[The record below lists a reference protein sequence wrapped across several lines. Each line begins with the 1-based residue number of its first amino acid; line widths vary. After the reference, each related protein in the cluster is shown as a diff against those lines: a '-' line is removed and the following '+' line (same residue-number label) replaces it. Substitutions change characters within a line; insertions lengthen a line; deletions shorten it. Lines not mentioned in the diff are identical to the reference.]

1 MATAGIDVMSDK
13 ACYYDLLGIGKDAS
27 EEQIRKAYRKLALKY
42 HPDRNKEP
50 EAEQKFK
57 EVSQAYAVLSD
68 CDKRARYDRFG
79 HGGLDGNVDF
89 GADIFSHFQDL
100 FADFFGGFGGFNGG
114 QRRRAG
120 PQRGRDLRV
129 EQELSLEEAVL
140 GCRKE
145 IEINTPVRCGGCNG
159 TGARDGTAMTAC
171 RTCGGRGQVSTAR
184 GFIMF
189 TSSCSACGGEGR
201 VVETPCATC
210 RGNGWEERKR
220 KVAVSF
226 PAGVDEGHRLRIA
239 GQGMPGPDG
248 GPPGN
253 LYVDVRV
260 RPHERFQREG
270 TDLVYRAKVSFP
282 AAALGTTL
290 DIRMLDGNT
299 HRVEVRA
306 GTQPGQVITAPG
318 LGAPSVNGHGVG
330 HLHVVVLVDV
340 PKRLSKKAKQLLRD
354 LGDEIGLDEAAE

>member
-1 MATAGIDVMSDK
+1 MAEK
-13 ACYYDLLGIGKDAS
+13 ACYYELLGVAREAP
-27 EEQIRKAYRKLALKY
+27 EETIRKAYRKLALKY

-57 EVSQAYAVLSD
+57 EVSEAYAVLSD
-68 CDKRARYDRFG
+68 SDKRARYDRFG
-79 HGGLDGNVDF
+79 HSGVDGNVDF
-89 GADIFSHFQDL
+89 GADIFTHFQDL
-100 FADFFGGFGGFNGG
+100 FADFFGGFGGFGGGG

-120 PQRGRDLRV
+120 PQRGRDMRV
-129 EQELSLEEAVL
+129 EQELTLEEAVL

-159 TGARDGTAMTAC
+159 TGARDGTALTTC

-189 TSSCSACGGEGR
+189 TSACSACGGEGR
-201 VVETPCATC
+201 VIEHACGTC

-220 KVAVSF
+220 RVAVTF

-239 GQGMPGPDG
+239 GQGMPGPEG
-248 GPPGN
+248 GPAGN

-260 RPHERFQREG
+260 KPHDRFQREG
-270 TDLVYRAKVSFP
+270 TDLIYRATVSFP
-282 AAALGTTL
+282 EAALGTRL
-290 DIRMLDGNT
+290 EIRMLDDNV
-299 HRVEVRA
+299 HRVEVRP

-318 LGAPSVNGHGVG
+318 LGVPSVNGHGVG
-330 HLHVVVLVDV
+330 HLHVVVQIEV
-340 PKRLSKKAKQLLRD
+340 PKRLSRRAKQLLRE
-354 LGDEIGLDEAAE
+354 LGDEMGVEEAAE